1 MYLKICSVYLS
12 AERYI
17 WLECLTKSYD
27 SNCGN
32 VDMYFLAP
40 GLVYLYQ
47 DSFLDEYSIVKLLLW
62 LPNIPLKVF
71 KFVQQAFL
79 GQN

>member
-1 MYLKICSVYLS
+1 
-12 AERYI
+12 
-17 WLECLTKSYD
+17 
-27 SNCGN
+27 
-32 VDMYFLAP
+32 MYFLAP